1 MHGVE
6 AGRTAGYA
14 LARKIGS
21 NPTRESKPEP
31 AAVGAS
37 TAAMPEA
44 LRSALASRVATAYR
58 ALFFVLA
65 AIAALGIAIAST
77 NPKTQWKS

>member
-1 MHGVE
+1 
-6 AGRTAGYA
+6 
-14 LARKIGS
+14 
-21 NPTRESKPEP
+21 
-31 AAVGAS
+31 
-37 TAAMPEA
+37 MPEA